1 MSPLT
6 LSLGDESG
14 VREEVLRERGRLS
27 SQCSIRPS
35 SVVTKTDGCGWELLP
50 IAVVGVADEEDIQ
63 GEPEDSEEEGEDES
77 GNDMKGGKH
86 ATTKG
91 K

>member
-1 MSPLT
+1 M
-6 LSLGDESG
+6 
-14 VREEVLRERGRLS
+14 
-27 SQCSIRPS
+27 
-35 SVVTKTDGCGWELLP
+35 TKTDGCGWELLP

-77 GNDMKGGKH
+77 GDDMKGRKN